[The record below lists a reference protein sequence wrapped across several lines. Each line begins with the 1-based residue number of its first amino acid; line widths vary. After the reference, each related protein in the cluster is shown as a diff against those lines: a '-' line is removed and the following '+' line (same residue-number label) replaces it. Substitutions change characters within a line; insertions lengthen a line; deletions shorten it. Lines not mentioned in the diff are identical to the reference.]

1 MAEVHEEGELGAG
14 VDEVWKVVGDFG
26 GLLKS
31 MGLPVEVEGPDGVGQ
46 TRKIAMGPG
55 DPTVERLESLDD
67 GAKRLQYS
75 IVSGPLPVQNY
86 LSTMQLS
93 EAGTGRTKLEWSSTF
108 EPGEGLS
115 EDDAKG
121 IIAGIYKGGIG
132 GLQGVFG
139 A

>member
-1 MAEVHEEGELGAG
+1 MAEVREEGELGAG
-14 VDEVWKVVGDFG
+14 IDEVWKVVGDFG
-26 GLLKS
+26 GLLTA
-31 MGLPVEVEGPDGVGQ
+31 MGMPVELEGPEGFGQ
-46 TRKIAMGPG
+46 IRKIAMGPG
-55 DPTVERLESLDD
+55 EPTVEKLESCDD

-75 IVSGPLPVQNY
+75 VVSGPLPVKDY

-93 EAGTGRTKLEWSSTF
+93 EAGPGRTKLEWSSTF

-121 IIAGIYKGGIG
+121 IISGIYKGGIG

>member
-14 VDEVWKVVGDFG
+14 IDEVWKVVGDFG

-31 MGLPVEVEGPDGVGQ
+31 FGMPVELEGPDGIGQ
-46 TRKIAMGPG
+46 VRKIAMGPG

-67 GAKRLQYS
+67 AAKQLQYS

-93 EAGTGRTKLEWSSTF
+93 EAGAGRTKLVWSSTF
-108 EPGEGLS
+108 DVAEGMG

-121 IIAGIYKGGIG
+121 IISGIYKGGIG
-132 GLQGVFG
+132 GLQGIFG